1 MDSGIR
7 DDKVG
12 FILER
17 TSVKCRYVAFTG
29 KVYVV
34 TLNCTFMAAMSVCCA
49 QFAREKNGLPRCV
62 ATNVLWRL
70 KVCIFVSFL
79 SVTVFI
85 IVTLF
90 VSRTRTVNQTKDGDN
105 FSV

>member
-1 MDSGIR
+1 MLRSNLNFQFFVILNMDSGIR
-7 DDKVG
+7 DDKVN

-17 TSVKCRYVAFTG
+17 TSVKCRYMQFTG
-29 KVYVV
+29 KFYVV
-34 TLNCTFMAAMSVCCA
+34 TLNCTFMAAMSVCCV
-49 QFAREKNGLPRCV
+49 QFAREKIGFPRCV

-85 IVTLF
+85 SF
-90 VSRTRTVNQTKDGDN
+90 WCHC
-105 FSV
+105 